1 MKLSI
6 DPVLKVFI
14 KGAYLKNYERN
25 FHNVMTLVTGVVVLI
40 FVFPLLLLPSNG
52 LNVPSNAALYSRILY
67 ETYGISLPP
76 SEVVVVLTLMPII
89 ILLPSA
95 FTLILSSSIHFS
107 L

>member
-14 KGAYLKNYERN
+14 KRAYLENYERN

-52 LNVPSNAALYSRILY
+52 LNVPSNAALYSRIFITKLTESLY
-67 ETYGISLPP
+67 PRP
-76 SEVVVVLTLMPII
+76 R
-89 ILLPSA
+89 
-95 FTLILSSSIHFS
+95 LS
-107 L
+107 

>member
-14 KGAYLKNYERN
+14 KRAYLKNYERN

-52 LNVPSNAALYSRILY
+52 LNVPSNAALYSRIFITKLTESLY
-67 ETYGISLPP
+67 PRP
-76 SEVVVVLTLMPII
+76 R
-89 ILLPSA
+89 
-95 FTLILSSSIHFS
+95 LS
-107 L
+107 